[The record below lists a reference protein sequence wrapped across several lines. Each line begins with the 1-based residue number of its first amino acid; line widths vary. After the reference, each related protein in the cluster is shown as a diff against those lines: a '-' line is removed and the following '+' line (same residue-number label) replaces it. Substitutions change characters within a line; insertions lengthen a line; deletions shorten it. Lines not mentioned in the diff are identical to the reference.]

1 MVKVGHKGHRE
12 LKNLL
17 SSWGEE
23 NESERSRSV
32 IRGRAVVVH
41 Q

>member
-1 MVKVGHKGHRE
+1 MVKVGHKGHCE

-23 NESERSRSV
+23 KESERSRSV
-32 IRGRAVVVH
+32 VRDRDVVVH